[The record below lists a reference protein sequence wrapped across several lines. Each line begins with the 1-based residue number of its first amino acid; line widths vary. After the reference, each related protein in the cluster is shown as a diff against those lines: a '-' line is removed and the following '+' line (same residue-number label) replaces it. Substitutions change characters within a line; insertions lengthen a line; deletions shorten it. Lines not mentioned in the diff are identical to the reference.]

1 MVIRVATTCRLQI
14 GDTAGCKP
22 ALRGFKTGF
31 RRWKENVIVARMKN
45 FVHVFTV
52 FAAAVFCLSGCGK
65 KSESASSG
73 KSAADYPLPEPP
85 LVADCAPG
93 ILGGRL
99 VVATFGDPKTFNPIT
114 ANEQSSDEIIRHLF
128 ASLLG
133 YDPIKQEVEPGLAE
147 SWTNASDGRTWT
159 FTLRKNLRWSDG
171 EPLTADDVIFTW
183 DVIYNPEI
191 DNVMRDAFIVDG
203 KKFFVAKIDD
213 LTIQIVTPEVYAPF
227 LENFGGVP
235 ILPKH
240 ILEKTIADKTF
251 TSAYGVNSQP
261 ADIVGSGPFRIKDYQ
276 PAQSILLERN
286 PYFFEVDSNGQRMPY
301 FDNIVYTVVPDMN
314 ALTLRFLSGESDAD
328 DIIYPDEYDHF
339 KTEAAKGKFN
349 LLEPGIGLEAGFFWF
364 NENTNVDKTG
374 KPYVDAKKLKWFRD
388 QKFRQACSY
397 AIDRDSIIKSIYS
410 GRAIPNYG
418 FVTPGNK
425 KWFNSNTPTYTND
438 LAKALALLKEIG
450 IEKRNGDDF
459 ATDADGNKI
468 EFVLNTN
475 TGNGAREKTALLIQ
489 SDLKQLGFNVILQ
502 PIEFNTL
509 VSKIDDTYDYDCILM
524 GLAGGGT
531 DPSGNMNVVKSSG
544 FTHQW
549 FPRQKTPSTDWE
561 ARLDFLMDAQM
572 KTLDFAERKKDFDEV
587 QQILGEQMPM
597 IFTVTPYFYAAA
609 RADIGNLRPTPLSS
623 YRATWNVEELYF
635 KK

>member
-1 MVIRVATTCRLQI
+1 
-14 GDTAGCKP
+14 
-22 ALRGFKTGF
+22 
-31 RRWKENVIVARMKN
+31 MKN
-45 FVHVFTV
+45 FIRVFTI
-52 FAAAVFCLSGCGK
+52 FAAAIVYLSGCGK
-65 KSESASSG
+65 KSETASSG

-93 ILGGRL
+93 NLGGRL

-114 ANEQSSDEIIRHLF
+114 ANEQSSEEIYRHLF

-133 YDPIKQEVEPGLAE
+133 YDPIKQEVEPGLAV
-147 SWTNASDGRTWT
+147 SWTNASDGMTWT
-159 FTLRKNLRWSDG
+159 FTLRKNLCWSDG

-203 KKFFVAKIDD
+203 KKFTVTKTDD
-213 LTIQIVTPEVYAPF
+213 LTIQVVTPEIYAPF

-240 ILEKTIADKTF
+240 ILEKTVADKTF
-251 TSAYGVNSQP
+251 TSAYGVNW
-261 ADIVGSGPFRIKDYQ
+261 DMDKIVGSGPFRIKDYK

-301 FDNIVYTVVPDMN
+301 FDNIIYTVVPDMN
-314 ALTLRFLSGESDAD
+314 AMSLRFLSGESDAD
-328 DIIYPDEYDHF
+328 DFIYPYEYDHF

-349 LLEPGIGLEAGFFWF
+349 LLEPGVGLEAQFFWF

-374 KPYVDAKKLKWFRD
+374 KPYVVAKKLKWFRD

-397 AIDRDSIIKSIYS
+397 AIDRNSIIKSIYS
-410 GRAIPNYG
+410 GRAMPNYG

-438 LAKALALLKEIG
+438 LAKALASLKEIG

-475 TGNGAREKTALLIQ
+475 TGNSAREKAALLIQ
-489 SDLKQLGFNVILQ
+489 SDLKALGFNVILQ

-509 VSKIDDTYDYDCILM
+509 VSKIDDAYDYDCILM

-544 FTHQW
+544 YTHQW

-623 YRATWNVEELYF
+623 FRATWNVEELYF
-635 KK
+635 IK